1 MVRFKCTL
9 CGVCCSKYWVPVT
22 HLDIWRIMHYGGYK
36 PRYFLRLYPAAGY
49 KSTMP
54 KVRLK
59 EGEGYIGL
67 RRYVNG
73 LCVFNVDRLCLIHR
87 FKPLTCRF
95 YPFLYVTSGGKV
107 LRVEVNK
114 DAIGVC
120 PGLMLDGKPIDDE
133 TYNRIMRLAEV
144 RVFEKRLYADA
155 VDKWFSE
162 TGGKYGFEEFIDFMI
177 ERAKKDMAMLVYKN
191 LWIK

>member
-1 MVRFKCTL
+1 
-9 CGVCCSKYWVPVT
+9 
-22 HLDIWRIMHYGGYK
+22 MHYGGYK

-67 RRYVNG
+67 KRYVNG
-73 LCVFNVDRLCLIHR
+73 VCVFNVDRLCIIHK

-95 YPFLYVTSGGKV
+95 YPFLYVTSGGRV
-107 LRVEVNK
+107 LRIEVNK

-120 PGLMLDGKPIDDE
+120 PGLILDGKPIDDE
-133 TYNRIMRLAEV
+133 TYNNIMQLARA

-155 VDKWFSE
+155 VDRWLSE
-162 TGGKYGFEEFIDFMI
+162 TGGKYGFEEFIDFLI

-191 LWIK
+191 LWVK